1 MKKVI
6 LCCVLIFL
14 SSAAYAELEVITL
27 QHRNVED
34 VLPVIRSLLDKD
46 GVASGMNN
54 QLILRTS
61 PSNMAEIRKLLWS
74 LDTAL
79 RRLKITV
86 LQDVDSDTVRH
97 LTEISGSVGVG
108 RDARISVPDGADEG
122 GLTVEAGQ
130 GRDRMRGRIIS
141 TRSLESDKK
150 TQQIQ
155 VLEGGRALVSV
166 GQSVP
171 VRQRQLVQSP
181 WNTQV
186 IESTQYRDVT
196 SGFYVRPHLRGDR
209 VTLEISAQND
219 ALALGSGNQTIT
231 RVQQLNTTVSGRLGE
246 WLVLGDTSQQAEDDG
261 STIST
266 RSASDVHER
275 RNVLLKVEEVD

>member
-1 MKKVI
+1 MKKII
-6 LCCVLIFL
+6 LCCVLMFI

-34 VLPVIRSLLDKD
+34 VLPIIRPLLDKD

-61 PSNMAEIRKLLWS
+61 PNNMAEIRKLLES

-86 LQDVDSDTVRH
+86 LQDVDSDTARRF
-97 LTEISGSVGVG
+97 TETSGSVSVG

-130 GRDRMRGRIIS
+130 GRYRARGRIIS
-141 TRSLESDKK
+141 TRSLENDKK

-171 VRQRQLVQSP
+171 VIQRQVIQSP

-186 IESTQYRDVT
+186 TESAQYRDVT
-196 SGFYVRPHLRGDR
+196 SGFYVRPRLIGDR

-219 ALALGSGNQTIT
+219 AIAPGSDTIT
-231 RVQQLNTTVSGRLGE
+231 RVQQLNTTISGRLGE
-246 WLVLGDTSQQAEDDG
+246 WMVLGDTSQQAADDG

-266 RSASDVHER
+266 RSVSDVHER